1 LQKSDLLDPRIRA
14 KIIDTIDVSYGG
26 VNGFDQAITLS
37 QAALSNVKLVQESKL
52 IGKFFDEL
60 ALDTGKYAYGV
71 QSTLKALDMRVIETL
86 IVWENLDVN
95 RVVLHRPDGTEVER
109 FLTPTEEAD
118 RSNYLDSE
126 TGVELEFQE
135 RMPLLEWLAE
145 VYKEKGAQLELVTD
159 CSTLGSQFVK
169 GFGGIGAL
177 LRYKMDMA
185 QLDENE
191 DNDMYYDLD
200 EGGDWES
207 TDLERDENAALL
219 ACVRVQGEVM
229 KTIIFHEHTTSH
241 SPSHRYIVLFLKK
254 YIEKIESTPN
264 YDLDDELMEFYVS
277 LAATTNLSAGSTG
290 MCYKTYTLDK
300 EQYTKVVLNEE
311 QMMISQGTT
320 GLQTWEA
327 SLRLAD
333 FFVEHPG
340 KLLVCIY

>member
-1 LQKSDLLDPRIRA
+1 
-14 KIIDTIDVSYGG
+14 
-26 VNGFDQAITLS
+26 
-37 QAALSNVKLVQESKL
+37 
-52 IGKFFDEL
+52 
-60 ALDTGKYAYGV
+60 
-71 QSTLKALDMRVIETL
+71 MRHFI
-86 IVWENLDVN
+86 W
-95 RVVLHRPDGTEVER
+95 
-109 FLTPTEEAD
+109 
-118 RSNYLDSE
+118 
-126 TGVELEFQE
+126 
-135 RMPLLEWLAE
+135 
-145 VYKEKGAQLELVTD
+145 
-159 CSTLGSQFVK
+159 
-169 GFGGIGAL
+169 
-177 LRYKMDMA
+177 
-185 QLDENE
+185 
-191 DNDMYYDLD
+191 
-200 EGGDWES
+200 GDWES

-333 FFVEHPG
+333 FFVEHPDIVRGQKVVELGAGCGLADPAFKDSVQVVELDWEHTDECAKLSDSADVVIGADITYDPTIVPVLVNALKEMVASSQQVAYITATIRNQETFDLFLQLIG
-340 KLLVCIY
+340 KCFSMQYESGVLGKSVMDLSETKMATLCHPNPTADIRLVLITRK